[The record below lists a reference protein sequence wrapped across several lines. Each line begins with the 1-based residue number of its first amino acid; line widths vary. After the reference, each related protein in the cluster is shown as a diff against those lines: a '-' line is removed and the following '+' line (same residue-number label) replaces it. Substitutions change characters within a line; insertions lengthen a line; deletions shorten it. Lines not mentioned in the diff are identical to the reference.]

1 MSKLKQEDEKE
12 KPKEGLVDGG
22 HVIIKCSN
30 CDKPLVDVLIV
41 KPNEKKS
48 DGTPF
53 VWQCVAECC
62 YCNDKS
68 FITEVKGI
76 FRAAGIIIENK
87 ENPEH
92 YTGITNLDDIVIDD
106 DNILFKTSRRK

>member
-30 CDKPLVDVLIV
+30 CNKPLVDVLIV

-53 VWQCVAECC
+53 IWKCVAECC
-62 YCNDKS
+62 YCSDKS
-68 FITEVKGI
+68 FITEIKGI
-76 FRAAGIIIENK
+76 FRAAGFIVEDK

-92 YTGITNLDDIVIDD
+92 YTEITNLDDIVIDE

>member
-1 MSKLKQEDEKE
+1 
-12 KPKEGLVDGG
+12 
-22 HVIIKCSN
+22 
-30 CDKPLVDVLIV
+30 LIV

-53 VWQCVAECC
+53 VWKCVAECC

-76 FRAAGIIIENK
+76 FRAAGFIVEDK
-87 ENPEH
+87 ENPDH
-92 YTGITNLDDIVIDD
+92 YTEITNLDDIVINE